1 MAFASRAMVVGHN
14 RESMAGP
21 SIRAVRVASK
31 DRTATEPVAFPVS
44 VEQLGR
50 RAIGA
55 EILDRVCTAFRLSH
69 AAVARHWDC
78 SESHVRAV
86 RLGEKPLTVEKILAL
101 PKDAALAYLEQL
113 KEEIERAANEGT
125 SAQELAACAVALGE
139 AFRAAQ
145 ANESDALTIAAAK
158 LKTTATRLERSLRR
172 AKR

>member
-1 MAFASRAMVVGHN
+1 MFARAIAGHTKDF
-14 RESMAGP
+14 MAGP
-21 SIRAVRVASK
+21 DLSKVRVEAK

-78 SESHVRAV
+78 SESHVRSV
-86 RLGEKPLTVEKILAL
+86 RLGEKPLTVENILAL

-139 AFRAAQ
+139 AFHAHQLGDPTGLEKAAV
-145 ANESDALTIAAAK
+145 K
-158 LKTTATRLERSLRR
+158 LKSAADGLVLSTQRG
-172 AKR
+172 AK